1 MTPGI
6 PSLKTVTDFSEGVID
21 RYSPNSLINR
31 LRNNYWGIYQDKDGN
46 SPFSDKYLTHE
57 VGHTA
62 SVKVS
67 TAPQEKG
74 SFVSYSFTQNPNGV
88 TVKLTKSGD
97 KTKFLAECE
106 GMVKS
111 ADLYYVLTP
120 DATYSSMKAQS
131 MHVVRNLESIDLVEA
146 DIEFIEVRII
156 DKTVIKKTTSV
167 NAAQKIDVGQNEARN
182 TSNP

>member
-1 MTPGI
+1 M
-6 PSLKTVTDFSEGVID
+6 
-21 RYSPNSLINR
+21 
-31 LRNNYWGIYQDKDGN
+31 RNNYWGIYQDKDGN

-57 VGHTA
+57 VNHTS

-74 SFVSYSFTQNPNGV
+74 AFVSYSFTQNPNGV

-97 KTKFLAECE
+97 KTKFLSECE
-106 GMVKS
+106 SMVKS

-120 DATYSSMKAQS
+120 DATYNSMKAQS
-131 MHVVRNLESIDLVEA
+131 MHVVRNLESIDLVEV

-167 NAAQKIDVGQNEARN
+167 NAGKKINTGNNE
-182 TSNP
+182 PKEIFY